1 MIVDLR
7 SDTVTKPT
15 PEMYR
20 AMAEA
25 ELGDNVLENDPTVRK
40 LEDLSCEMTGMEDA
54 LFMPSGTM
62 GNQVA
67 LATWTKPG
75 DSVIFEEQAHMIWYE
90 GGGPAIFASVI
101 TRGLHSTQGVI
112 DPSVLESAIL
122 NRSHHTPGTSLICL
136 ENTHNRHG
144 GAITPPEVH
153 AAYRRIAEDRNVKVH
168 LDGARV
174 FNASVALG
182 LPVREIA
189 KHVHS
194 INFCLSKGL
203 ASPIG
208 SILCG
213 PKDFIEEAVYW
224 RKRLGGG
231 LRQAGILAACGIVS
245 LTKMVDRLAED
256 HQRAGDLA
264 SFCTSLPGVKPE
276 PCPTNI
282 LILRT
287 DQPASWWQSELEK
300 SGVRTIPFDVH
311 RLRAVFHKD
320 VDDQALECA
329 KSAFAKAA
337 DTASKLS

>member
-15 PEMYR
+15 PEMYQ
-20 AMAEA
+20 AMADA

-40 LEDLSCEMTGMEDA
+40 LEDLSAELMGMDDA

-75 DSVIFEEQAHMIWYE
+75 DSVIFEDQAHMIWYE
-90 GGGPAIFASVI
+90 GGGPAVFASVI
-101 TRGLHSTQGVI
+101 TRGLPSSQGVI
-112 DPSVLESAIL
+112 DPAVLESAIL
-122 NRSHHTPGTSLICL
+122 QRSHHTPGTTLICL
-136 ENTHNRHG
+136 ENTHNRYG
-144 GAITPPEVH
+144 GAITPPETH
-153 AAYRRIAEDRNVKVH
+153 AAYRRIADEKGVKVH

-174 FNASVALG
+174 FNAAAALG
-182 LPVREIA
+182 KPVREIVQ
-189 KHVHS
+189 HVDS
-194 INFCLSKGL
+194 VSFCLSKAL
-203 ASPIG
+203 ASPVG
-208 SILCG
+208 SVLCG
-213 PKDFIEEAVYW
+213 PKDFIEEAAYW

-256 HQRAGDLA
+256 HERALDLA
-264 SFCTSLPGVKPE
+264 TFCSSLPGLMPE

-282 LILRT
+282 LILQT
-287 DQPASWWQSELEK
+287 EQPAAVWQSELEQ
-300 SGVRTIPFDVH
+300 SGIRTIPFDAH

-320 VDDQALECA
+320 VDDAGLQ
-329 KSAFAKAA
+329 KAKAA
-337 DTASKLS
+337 FEQVANTLSKLS